1 MVLHGRLR
9 RKFGA
14 EYQLGVSSPAA
25 ALAALVLLVPG
36 FRAAIEEGEYRV
48 RRGTFKK
55 GVDLSDAALRIRIVP
70 SGEMHIIPVARG
82 GKRGGGGKVIL
93 GTVMVIAAVAL
104 MQPELLA
111 VTAGAEFGGAAG
123 LAATVSL
130 GFSAPL
136 IGSFTI
142 GNLALAG
149 GAMILGGIIQ
159 MISPQPKSQTAQ
171 TTNSYLMSGLG
182 NTTQQGAPVPLVYGK
197 TRTGSVVVSAGY
209 TAEDYTPNNALM
221 QPAVVGNGFE
231 PTTTGGTTPAGDPTE
246 AIGTSGPVNDGQ
258 GPQTE
263 SGETG
268 SGGGGGKGGGG
279 GGREDPD
286 TLRSKATVRIIDVLG
301 EGPIGGL
308 VDGAKSIF
316 FNGTPLQAND
326 GSYNFKGV
334 TWEIR
339 YGTPD
344 QAPVPGFPASES
356 STSVG
361 TKVAY
366 SNPVTRTITGSS
378 INAAR
383 VTIQI
388 PALFRRDPNKGD
400 VTGTDLQ
407 YRVEVRPSKSGG
419 GGWVGDYEVA
429 ASVNLIGAKCVSPY
443 ERSHRFTLPRIGDGA
458 NTWDIRVIR
467 VTANSGD
474 LNNLQND
481 VWFQYL
487 DEIVDHR
494 MIYPNTA
501 YIALTIDGKVFGGS
515 VPSRQYEIYGR
526 TISVPLNYDPATR
539 IYATSGA
546 GTSGGTWDLSSVHA
560 LPSDNPAWVL
570 YDMLSHPRYGSA
582 RKATHLEAMRAKL
595 YQIAQ
600 YADGM
605 VPNGFGGTEPRY
617 AVNVTIPQQDDAYRT
632 IQMMVSSFR
641 GMSYWGAGQ
650 IMVTADMPSE
660 PVKLVNQTSV
670 VGGDFAYESTS
681 LATRPNLIRVAY
693 LDRNNNYEPA
703 YEVITD
709 ALDIAKRGAVPSDIV
724 AWGCTSR
731 GLAHRLGRWAI
742 YLAQRQTETVS
753 YEAPI
758 AQADTRPGDIVKL
771 LDPGYAGLRMGGRI
785 RPSTVSTGEN
795 LIANSI
801 SPTLTPTAPNTVAG
815 STAVAAKFHAVTRH
829 VHRFGNGGSPNCGA
843 LSVSVLGQTYV
854 GSCYV
859 WVPAAFTGTAVSL
872 AANVDVDPFPSVVTD
887 EYGSPIGLPLTS
899 GLIVGGDLPNS
910 NVANLAL
917 RDQWQRIAFVVT
929 FDGAG
934 TLSPELRV
942 TGGSA
947 QTVYST
953 AWQVEEDVLT
963 YFVTTSSGARVVRE
977 LHIDALFVPTEGHT
991 YTVSVV
997 MPNGTIDDE
1006 VPVDAIVSDG
1016 GTPERS
1022 IIKLGQALAGIPY
1035 RQAEW
1040 VLTSSAVEP
1049 RLFQVLGTGELERH
1063 RFSVAAVNHDPNRY
1077 AEIELGLKFTPPNY
1091 SLLPDLILAPL
1102 PPPTAVAVRDYV
1114 TGTGVTQVIRVTVS
1128 WTAPLDPRIVGYQVM
1143 GTATDFFQIWDV
1155 SNVTSWD
1162 IDTIKGGGD
1171 YTFGVRSVGR
1181 GEQTSAWALI
1191 AEAVTVDGKV
1201 DPPGAPTGLAATGGT
1216 RRVQLRWSAVA
1227 NRRDILQYEIWRSS
1241 SAGSPP
1247 GSGATKIGVSGGTSF
1262 QDQDSA
1268 TLTPNTTWYYWVRG
1282 MALAGDL
1289 VAGAYAGPA
1298 SATTTLLIADDL
1310 ADAIIGV
1317 AKFASTIKP
1326 VLLIASTGAAGTE
1339 GAIAFNTANDKLY
1352 QYRSGVWVEYI
1363 NLSEITGQVSDAQI
1377 AGLAAS
1383 KITGQ
1388 LTNAQLAEIAAAKV
1402 SGQLT
1407 DAQLAAIAATKI
1419 TGQLTDLQLAAIAA
1433 TKITGQIVGTQIT
1446 DGAVSTAKIL
1456 AGAVVT
1462 AKLAAGAVT
1471 ADTIAANAI
1480 TTAKILAG
1488 AVVTA
1493 SLAASAVTADTIA
1506 TNAITAVKISAGAIE
1521 TAKIA
1526 AVAITAEKIAA
1537 DAITAAKISAGAV
1550 ETAKI
1555 AAGAIEAD
1563 KIAAGAVTTGKLAAL
1578 AIEADKIAANAV
1590 TFGKIAAGAVRAT
1603 EIAAEAISATHLA
1616 ATFILASNAQFGNA
1630 VIRNAQIDALAVG
1643 TSNIATQSV
1652 TQTYEDFMNTST
1664 TPTGTWTT
1672 VADVTVSVATYDKV
1686 LLLVRVLSDG
1696 MVSGAAQGDTGLGS
1710 EGSGGGSGM

>member
-1 MVLHGRLR
+1 MSRPAPTQLQETVRVVLHGRLR
-9 RKFGA
+9 RKFGP
-14 EYQLGVSSPAA
+14 EYRLGVSSPAA

-36 FRAAIEEGEYRV
+36 FRGAIEEGEYRV

-70 SGEMHIIPVARG
+70 GGEMHIIPVARG
-82 GKRGGGGKVIL
+82 GKRGGAGKVIL

-104 MQPELLA
+104 MQPEFLVGVGAMSAGEGALLA
-111 VTAGAEFGGAAG
+111 GAGIS
-123 LAATVSL
+123 TL

-171 TTNSYLMSGLG
+171 STNSYLLSGLG

-263 SGETG
+263 SGDTG
-268 SGGGGGKGGGG
+268 LGGGGGKGGGG
-279 GGREDPD
+279 GGGAREDPD

-356 STSVG
+356 TTAVG
-361 TKVAY
+361 TKVQY
-366 SNPVTRTITGSS
+366 SNPVVRTITGSS
-378 INAAR
+378 VNAAR

-388 PALFRRDPNKGD
+388 PAMFRRDPNKGD

-429 ASVNLIGAKCVSPY
+429 ADVNLIGAKCVSPY
-443 ERSHRFTLPRIGDGA
+443 ERSHRFTLPRIDDGA
-458 NTWDIRVIR
+458 NTWDIRVTR
-467 VTANSGD
+467 LTADSED
-474 LNNLQND
+474 LSNLQND
-481 VWFQYL
+481 VWFEYL

-501 YIALTIDGKVFGGS
+501 YIALTIDGKAFGAS

-526 TISVPLNYDPATR
+526 TISVPLNYDPAART
-539 IYATSGA
+539 YATSGP

-570 YDMLSHPRYGSA
+570 YDMLSHTRYGSA
-582 RKATHLEAMRAKL
+582 RKAQHLEAIRAKL

-617 AVNVTIPQQDDAYRT
+617 AVNVTIPQQDDAYRM

-829 VHRFGNGGSPNCGA
+829 VHTFGNGGSPNCGA
-843 LSVSVLGQTYV
+843 LSVSVLGRTYV
-854 GSCYV
+854 ASCYV
-859 WVPAAFTGTAVSL
+859 WVPTAFTGTAVSL

-953 AWQVEEDVLT
+953 AWQVEEEALT
-963 YFVTTSSGARVVRE
+963 HFVTTSSGARVVRE
-977 LHIDALFVPTEGHT
+977 LHIDALFTPTEGHT

-997 MPNGTIDDE
+997 MPDGTIDDE

-1022 IIKLGQALAGIPY
+1022 IIQLGQALAGIPY

-1077 AEIELGLKFTPPNY
+1077 AEIELGLTFTPPNY
-1091 SLLPDLILAPL
+1091 SILPDLLPTPL

-1155 SNVTSWD
+1155 ANVTSWD
-1162 IDTIKGGGD
+1162 IDTIKDGGA

-1181 GEQTSAWALI
+1181 GGQTSAWALI
-1191 AEAVTVDGKV
+1191 AEAITVDGKV
-1201 DPPGAPTGLAATGGT
+1201 DAPAAPTGLAATGGT
-1216 RRVQLRWSAVA
+1216 RRVQLRWTAVA
-1227 NRRDILQYEIWRSS
+1227 NRRDILQYEVWRSS

-1282 MALAGDL
+1282 MALAGEL

-1310 ADAIIGV
+1310 ADAIINA
-1317 AKFASTIKP
+1317 AKFASSIKP
-1326 VLLIASTGAAGTE
+1326 VLLMTGTAGPGTE
-1339 GAIAFNTANDKLY
+1339 GDVAFNTANDKLY
-1352 QYRSGVWVEYI
+1352 KYSSGAWVEYI
-1363 NLSEITGQVSDAQI
+1363 QLGGLSGTITTTQI
-1377 AGLAAS
+1377 G
-1383 KITGQ
+1383 
-1388 LTNAQLAEIAAAKV
+1388 
-1402 SGQLT
+1402 
-1407 DAQLAAIAATKI
+1407 D
-1419 TGQLTDLQLAAIAA
+1419 
-1433 TKITGQIVGTQIT
+1433 GQITT
-1446 DGAVSTAKIL
+1446 P
-1456 AGAVVT
+1456 
-1462 AKLAAGAVT
+1462 KLG
-1471 ADTIAANAI
+1471 ANA
-1480 TTAKILAG
+1480 
-1488 AVVTA
+1488 V
-1493 SLAASAVTADTIA
+1493 
-1506 TNAITAVKISAGAIE
+1506 
-1521 TAKIA
+1521 
-1526 AVAITAEKIAA
+1526 
-1537 DAITAAKISAGAV
+1537 
-1550 ETAKI
+1550 
-1555 AAGAIEAD
+1555 
-1563 KIAAGAVTTGKLAAL
+1563 
-1578 AIEADKIAANAV
+1578 EADKIAANAV
-1590 TFGKIAAGAVRAT
+1590 VFGKVAAGAIRAT
-1603 EIAAEAISATHLA
+1603 EIATDVIKAYHLA
-1616 ATFILASNAQFGNA
+1616 SDFILANNAQFGNA
-1630 VIRNAQIDALAVG
+1630 VIKNAQIDTLAVG
-1643 TSNIATQSV
+1643 TANLASQTVTATA
-1652 TQTYEDFMNTST
+1652 EDYSATPY
-1664 TPTGTWTT
+1664 TPTATWTSI
-1672 VADVTVSVATYDKV
+1672 ADVTVTVPTNGKV
-1686 LLLVRVLSDG
+1686 LLLARL
-1696 MVSGAAQGDTGLGS
+1696 VSEGAAFGGGSYDGGGGS
-1710 EGSGGGSGM
+1710 EGSGGGEGE

>member
-1 MVLHGRLR
+1 MSRPVPTQLQATVRVVLHGRLR

-14 EYQLGVSSPAA
+14 EYNLGVSTPAA
-25 ALAALVLLVPG
+25 ALAALMVLVPG
-36 FRAAIEEGEYRV
+36 FRAALSEGEYRV
-48 RRGTFKK
+48 RRGTFRK
-55 GVDLSDAALRIRIVP
+55 GVDLGEAALGIRVVP
-70 SGEMHIIPVARG
+70 GGEMHIIPVARG
-82 GKRGGGGKVIL
+82 GKRGGAGKVIL

-111 VTAGAEFGGAAG
+111 VSAGAEFGTAAG
-123 LAATVSL
+123 LTATASL
-130 GFSAPL
+130 GFATPL

-149 GAMILGGIIQ
+149 GAMILGGIMQ
-159 MISPQPKSQTAQ
+159 MISPQPKSQNAQ
-171 TTNSYLMSGLG
+171 TTNSFLLSGLG
-182 NTTQQGAPVPLVYGK
+182 NTVQQGVPVPVVYGK
-197 TRTGSVVVSAGY
+197 TRVGSVVVSAGY
-209 TAEDYTPNNALM
+209 SAEDYTPDNALM

-246 AIGTSGPVNDGQ
+246 AIGTSGPINDGQ
-258 GPQTE
+258 GPVTE
-263 SGETG
+263 SGDTG
-268 SGGGGGKGGGG
+268 AGGGGGKGGGG
-279 GGREDPD
+279 GGGAREDPD
-286 TLRSKATVRIIDVLG
+286 TLRSKATVRIIDVLS

-344 QAPVPGFPASES
+344 QPPVAGFPASES
-356 STSVG
+356 STAVG
-361 TKVAY
+361 QKVQY
-366 SNPVTRTITGSS
+366 SNPVVRTITGSS

-383 VTIQI
+383 VTVQI

-419 GGWVGDYEVA
+419 GGWVGDYQVA
-429 ASVNLIGAKCVSPY
+429 AAVNLIGAKCVSPY
-443 ERSHRFTLPRIGDGA
+443 ERSHRFTLPRIDDGA

-467 VTANSGD
+467 VTADSED
-474 LNNLQND
+474 LTNLQND
-481 VWFQYL
+481 VWFEYL

-501 YIALTIDGKVFGGS
+501 YIALTIDGEAFGSS
-515 VPSRQYEIYGR
+515 VPARQYELYGR
-526 TISVPLNYDPATR
+526 TIAVPLNYDPATR
-539 IYATSGA
+539 TYATSGP
-546 GTSGGTWDLSSVHA
+546 GTSGGAWDLSSVHA

-582 RKATHLEAMRAKL
+582 RKATHLEAVRAKL

-600 YADGM
+600 YSDGM
-605 VPNGFGGTEPRY
+605 VPDGFGGTEPRY
-617 AVNVTIPQQDDAYRT
+617 AVNVTIPQQDDAYRM
-632 IQMMVSSFR
+632 IQMIVSAFR

-650 IMVTADMPSE
+650 IVVTADMPSE

-670 VGGDFAYESTS
+670 IGGDFAYESTS

-693 LDRNNNYEPA
+693 LDRNNNFEPA

-709 ALDIAKRGAVPSDIV
+709 ALDIAKRGAVPNDIV

-731 GLAHRLGRWAI
+731 GLANRLGRWAI

-771 LDPGYAGLRMGGRI
+771 LDPNYAGLRMGGRI
-785 RPSTVSTGEN
+785 RPSTVSSGEN

-801 SPTLTPTAPNTVAG
+801 SPTLTPTAPNTVSV
-815 STAVAAKFHAVTRH
+815 STAVAAKFYAVARF
-829 VHRFGNGGSPNCGA
+829 VHGFGAGGSPNCGA
-843 LSVSVLGQTYV
+843 LSVSVLGRTYV
-854 GSCYV
+854 ASCYV
-859 WVPAAFTGTAVSL
+859 WIPEAFTGTAVSL
-872 AANVDVDPFPSVVTD
+872 AANVAVDPFPSVVAD
-887 EYGSPIGLPLTS
+887 EYGSPIGLPLTA

-929 FDGAG
+929 FDGPG

-942 TGGSA
+942 AAGSA

-953 AWQVEEDVLT
+953 AWQVEEDVLS
-963 YFVTTSSGARVVRE
+963 YFAAMSSGARVIRE

-997 MPNGTIDDE
+997 MPDGTIDDE

-1022 IIKLGQALAGIPY
+1022 IIRLAQALAGIPY

-1091 SLLPDLILAPL
+1091 SLLPDLLLAPL

-1155 SNVTSWD
+1155 ANVTSWD
-1162 IDTIKGGGD
+1162 IDTIKGGGG

-1181 GEQTSAWALI
+1181 GGQTSAWALI
-1191 AEAVTVDGKV
+1191 AEAITVDGKV
-1201 DPPGAPTGLAATGGT
+1201 EAPAAPSGLAATGGT
-1216 RRVQLRWSAVA
+1216 RRVQLRWSAIA
-1227 NRRDILQYEIWRSS
+1227 NRRDILQYEVWRSN

-1282 MALAGDL
+1282 MALAGEL

-1310 ADAIIGV
+1310 ADAIINA
-1317 AKFASTIKP
+1317 AKFASSIKP
-1326 VLLIASTGAAGTE
+1326 VLLIANTGASGTE
-1339 GAIAFNTANDKLY
+1339 GAIAFNTSNDKLY
-1352 QYRSGVWVEYI
+1352 KYTGGAWVEYI
-1363 NLSEITGQVSDAQI
+1363 QLGGLSGTITTTQI
-1377 AGLAAS
+1377 G
-1383 KITGQ
+1383 
-1388 LTNAQLAEIAAAKV
+1388 
-1402 SGQLT
+1402 
-1407 DAQLAAIAATKI
+1407 D
-1419 TGQLTDLQLAAIAA
+1419 
-1433 TKITGQIVGTQIT
+1433 GQITT
-1446 DGAVSTAKIL
+1446 P
-1456 AGAVVT
+1456 
-1462 AKLAAGAVT
+1462 KLG
-1471 ADTIAANAI
+1471 ANA
-1480 TTAKILAG
+1480 
-1488 AVVTA
+1488 V
-1493 SLAASAVTADTIA
+1493 
-1506 TNAITAVKISAGAIE
+1506 
-1521 TAKIA
+1521 
-1526 AVAITAEKIAA
+1526 
-1537 DAITAAKISAGAV
+1537 
-1550 ETAKI
+1550 
-1555 AAGAIEAD
+1555 
-1563 KIAAGAVTTGKLAAL
+1563 
-1578 AIEADKIAANAV
+1578 EADKIAANAV
-1590 TFGKIAAGAVRAT
+1590 TFGKVAAGAIRVN
-1603 EIAAEAISATHLA
+1603 ELAADVIKAYHLA
-1616 ATFILASNAQFGNA
+1616 SDFVLANNAQFGNA
-1630 VIRNAQIDALAVG
+1630 VIKNAQIDTLAVG
-1643 TSNIATQSV
+1643 TANLASQTVTATA
-1652 TQTYEDFMNTST
+1652 EDYSATPY
-1664 TPTGTWTT
+1664 TPTATWTSI
-1672 VADVTVSVATYDKV
+1672 ADVTVTVPTNGKV
-1686 LLLVRVLSDG
+1686 LLLARLV
-1696 MVSGAAQGDTGLGS
+1696 S
-1710 EGSGGGSGM
+1710 EGAGFGGGNYDGGGGTEGSSGGEGV